1 MMDPEAARQ
10 LTSDAAPQPT
20 SGWHDLLLE
29 RVPLPTA
36 LRMCG
41 LFLGM
46 WMVGNW
52 FADLHTSVR
61 GFRALFGLVA
71 ACGCC
76 LFVAASYIAVRA
88 WQLRRSR

>member
-1 MMDPEAARQ
+1 MVDPEARRQ
-10 LTSDAAPQPT
+10 LTPDAAPEHR

-29 RVPLPTA
+29 RVPFGTA

-52 FADLHTSVR
+52 FGDLPHLGQGLR
-61 GFRALFGLVA
+61 GLFGLVA
-71 ACGCC
+71 AGGCC
-76 LFVAASYIAVRA
+76 LFVAASYVAVRA
-88 WQLRRSR
+88 WQLRRPR